1 MDQFKEISLLESL
14 LNLQKDACD
23 ICYILSRCYYFTL
36 QNGKQCKG
44 VSGVLQITGSNTV
57 ISTCIE

>member
-1 MDQFKEISLLESL
+1 MDQSKEILLLESL
-14 LNLQKDACD
+14 LNFQKDACN
-23 ICYILSRCYYFTL
+23 ICHKPSKCYHFTL

-44 VSGVLQITGSNTV
+44 AAGVLQITGLNTV

>member
-1 MDQFKEISLLESL
+1 MDQFKEIPPLESL
-14 LNLQKDACD
+14 LHLQKYACN
-23 ICYILSRCYYFTL
+23 IFHVPSKCYHFIL

-44 VSGVLQITGSNTV
+44 ASGVLQTTGSNTV